1 MINFVFIAPPAAGKG
16 TQSKLLVE
24 NYNYVHISTGDLLRE
39 AAKDSSS
46 LGIQINNLIS
56 NGKLVDDD
64 LMILLLKNKLKSV
77 VECNKAF
84 IIDGFPRNLNQA
96 VMLTNLFDE
105 LNVNNYKVINMNL
118 DYDEALKRV
127 LGRLV
132 CPNCKTSYNYLIDN
146 LKPVSEGIC
155 DKCRVELVKRNDDNE
170 KTFKDRYD
178 TYLNLTVPIISYF
191 TNLNKIINIDANK
204 SSDEI
209 FENIKTYVTEVM

>member
-77 VECNKAF
+77 VECNKAS

-127 LGRLV
+127 LGRLI
-132 CPNCKTSYNYLIDN
+132 CPNCKASYNYLIDN
-146 LKPVSEGIC
+146 LKPVTEGIC
-155 DKCRVELVKRNDDNE
+155 DKCRIELVKRSDDNE